1 LFESQSLAKKVGIE
15 NKVPHG
21 LGWSFLNLLW
31 RKKWHVELLAVFKA
45 AGLFPSFDL
54 LPLYVASHPNMT
66 FFAVMVFFEL
76 FLIELCDLDDQSE
89 PGLICLT
96 HVWIPMFQILHY
108 LTWLWWWVF
117 LLFFG
122 YMLINKSINVL
133 DWSIFGSWAWLKHRC
148 ISEASWS
155 TCVVPCC
162 KIEIWGCNFHTS

>member
-1 LFESQSLAKKVGIE
+1 LAKKVGVE

-54 LPLYVASHPNMT
+54 LPLYAASHPNMT
-66 FFAVMVFFEL
+66 FSAIMVLFEL
-76 FLIELCDLDDQSE
+76 FLIELCDLRWPIKAWAYLPNTCVNTNVSNTALSH
-89 PGLICLT
+89 LIM
-96 HVWIPMFQILHY
+96 VVGF
-108 LTWLWWWVF
+108 F
-117 LLFFG
+117 FFFG

-133 DWSIFGSWAWLKHRC
+133 DWSISGSWAWLKHRC

-162 KIEIWGCNFHTS
+162 KTEIWGCNFHIS